1 MKFKVGD
8 LVQLSAA
15 GKARQGNLSC
25 HGGFGF
31 IIEIQGGSYPIRTQ
45 WWKPDMSMSSHPFKE
60 YELKKFKKKLDTSH
74 PS

>member
-8 LVQLSAA
+8 LVQLSSA
-15 GKARQGNLSC
+15 GEKRQGNLSC

-31 IIEIQGGSYPIRTQ
+31 VIEIQGGSYPIRTQ

-74 PS
+74 SP

>member
-8 LVQLSAA
+8 LVQLSSA
-15 GKARQGNLSC
+15 GEKRQGNFIC
-25 HGGFGF
+25 RGGFGF
-31 IIEIQGGSYPIRTQ
+31 VIEIQGGSYPIRTK
-45 WWKPDMSMSSHPFKE
+45 WYKSDMSMSSHPFKE

>member
-15 GKARQGNLSC
+15 GEKRQGNLC
-25 HGGFGF
+25 CQGGFGF
-31 IIEIQGGSYPIRTQ
+31 VIEIQGGSYPIRTQ

-60 YELKKFKKKLDTSH
+60 YELKKFRKKLDTSR
-74 PS
+74 SS

>member
-15 GKARQGNLSC
+15 GKARQGNLCC

-31 IIEIQGGSYPIRTQ
+31 VIEIQGGSYPIRTQ

-74 PS
+74 SP

>member
-15 GKARQGNLSC
+15 GKARQGNLCC

-31 IIEIQGGSYPIRTQ
+31 VIEIQGGSYPIRTQ

>member
-15 GKARQGNLSC
+15 GKARQGNLRC

-31 IIEIQGGSYPIRTQ
+31 VIEIQGGSYPIRTK
-45 WWKPDMSMSSHPFKE
+45 WYKADMSMSSHPFKE
-60 YELKKFKKKLDTSH
+60 YELKKFKKKLDTSR
-74 PS
+74 SS